1 MTEGL
6 GAKHREVRTA
16 KGMSLR
22 SLAQAL
28 GVSASL
34 ISQVEIGKTQPSVS
48 TLFAMANHLG
58 VSLDELV
65 GNVPTA
71 GPSPVAPAPTP
82 PDASTVGRAAEY
94 PVIEME
100 NGVRWEKLAS
110 VPCRCAAGDVPARR
124 QQFRGGPAHAPR
136 GSRVRVPSR
145 G

>member
-1 MTEGL
+1 MADQWPRWWEIMTEGL
-6 GAKHREVRTA
+6 GAKLREVRTA

-71 GPSPVAPAPTP
+71 G
-82 PDASTVGRAAEY
+82 
-94 PVIEME
+94 
-100 NGVRWEKLAS
+100 
-110 VPCRCAAGDVPARR
+110 
-124 QQFRGGPAHAPR
+124 
-136 GSRVRVPSR
+136 GSRGPSTGTSLLDLVHSPLLWTLR
-145 G
+145 PSGALQSTP